1 MTSAIH
7 WKDRAGFLLTV
18 MLIAIVIVA
27 TFPASAQ
34 QVNDQERVGSAS
46 SLFIAL
52 FANGDALVE
61 QNVEIENPLAEE
73 VRIKLFGDDVSD
85 LVVVDYEDNPIEFST
100 GGTPNEIL
108 LNRPNA
114 TNLRISYTTSDFLS
128 KDRREWIFN
137 VNSTVSLSVKLP
149 PDSILTDPGENPSI
163 VLVGDQQ
170 LLTYR
175 PGNVR
180 FVYVIGTLGTEEQA
194 NIVIRAAET
203 TILQVNNNYPGIVLT
218 SANDLLQ
225 RAINER
231 DESRFTEAERLADQ
245 ANDAAI
251 ATGREY
257 AMAQEVLAN
266 AEAQIN
272 NAGESRTLDHAA
284 IREILVQANN
294 QFSTGNYT
302 QAISSAQDAVLALA
316 DSESSQPE
324 IPMSIII
331 ITSFSVA
338 GAAGGGIG
346 AILFLKKRRRNAVAV
361 AGDSPGHIKPIP
373 QIHKP
378 NNISNDLRNDIP
390 NANVNDTDARSSP
403 GALSKPGHSLAPVN
417 LRQDVVEDLQRQHQE
432 MPDALEQTNISPIS
446 GISADPQIDRSI
458 LSRIVGNILTEKPH
472 LRPEDQQVLKFL
484 AEKEGAVFESEIRSK
499 FQIPKTTIWRLVKRL
514 EREELVEI
522 RKAGGQNLIK
532 LRYEDR
538 QA

>member
-1 MTSAIH
+1 MSSAYQ
-7 WKDRAGFLLTV
+7 WKHGAGFLVPV
-18 MLIAIVIVA
+18 MLIVNVIVA
-27 TFPASAQ
+27 VLPASGQ
-34 QVNDQERVGSAS
+34 QGDEEGLTSAS

-61 QNVEIENPLAEE
+61 QNVGIENPLAEE
-73 VRIKLFGDDVSD
+73 IRIKLFGDDVSD
-85 LVVVDYEDNPIEFST
+85 LVVVDFEDNAVAFNRGE
-100 GGTPNEIL
+100 TPNEIV

-114 TNLRISYTTSDFLS
+114 SNLRISYTTSDFLS
-128 KDRREWIFN
+128 KDRREWIFSL
-137 VNSTVSLSVKLP
+137 NSTVSLSVKLP

-175 PGNVR
+175 PGNIR

-203 TILQVNNNYPGIVLT
+203 TIFQINNNHPGIILT
-218 SANDLLQ
+218 SANDLLE
-225 RAINER
+225 RAIIAR
-231 DESRFTEAERLADQ
+231 DDNRFTEAERLADQ

-257 AMAQEVLAN
+257 TSAQQSLAS

-272 NAGESRTLDHAA
+272 SAAGSRIADVSS

-294 QFSTGNYT
+294 QFANGNYT
-302 QAISSAQDAVLALA
+302 QAISTAQDAVLAL
-316 DSESSQPE
+316 DDGGSPQIEM
-324 IPMSIII
+324 PMSIG
-331 ITSFSVA
+331 TVALLVA
-338 GAAGGGIG
+338 GVAGGAIG
-346 AILFLKKRRRNAVAV
+346 TMLFLKKRRSKITTTTTTTN
-361 AGDSPGHIKPIP
+361 SHLKPVP

-378 NNISNDLRNDIP
+378 NDVPNDISNANTNNSAIRSNPGAIFRPSPSVAPIDLR
-390 NANVNDTDARSSP
+390 R
-403 GALSKPGHSLAPVN
+403 
-417 LRQDVVEDLQRQHQE
+417 DVVEKVQEQQE
-432 MPDALEQTNISPIS
+432 MLGSVEETNIPPIS
-446 GISADPQIDRSI
+446 SITSISQTDRSI

-532 LRYEDR
+532 LRFEDK